1 MYEKFARNF
10 LTIKLVNNHE
20 YEFTISSSNLF
31 PRNHLLPQMALQ
43 DETFEE
49 AIWGKRWLKCETWR

>member
-1 MYEKFARNF
+1 MYEKFARNL
-10 LTIKLVNNHE
+10 LTIKLVNNDE

-49 AIWGKRWLKCETWR
+49 AIGGKRWLKCDT